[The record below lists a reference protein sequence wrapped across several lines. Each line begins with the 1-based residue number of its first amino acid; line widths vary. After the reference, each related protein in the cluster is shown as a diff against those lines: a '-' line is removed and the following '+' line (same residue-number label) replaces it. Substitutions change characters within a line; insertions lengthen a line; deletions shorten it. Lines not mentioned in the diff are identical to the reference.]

1 MFYESA
7 EQHIPPIREIVDH
20 DGEKRYVRHPVSNPW
35 REQEEIPS
43 HLYAVA
49 CNQTPSEIMQRG
61 IRTCVRVQPGSDTD
75 VFRIGAADDIL
86 RLLVDAH
93 DTEFTI
99 SDLVGMTGATRSTV
113 WRAVDL
119 LDHLDIIEVR
129 KTPQRNYVSID
140 PAHLEKDD
148 PVLAVE
154 QAAFHDPI
162 RAFVDGVQSTVAQ
175 ADDIERLVGIVVFGS
190 VARGE
195 ADRQSDIDLFV
206 VVEGDRTTAR
216 RYVADIVSDLR
227 EERFEGDRFDF
238 EQYVES
244 IDSARRVG
252 DDLRTIFAEGIC
264 VYGTDELQSLRKAVF
279 ADE

>member
-1 MFYESA
+1 
-7 EQHIPPIREIVDH
+7 
-20 DGEKRYVRHPVSNPW
+20 
-35 REQEEIPS
+35 
-43 HLYAVA
+43 
-49 CNQTPSEIMQRG
+49 MQQG
-61 IRTCVRVQPGSDTD
+61 IRTCIQVQPGSDTD

-93 DTEFTI
+93 DSEFTL
-99 SDLVGMTGATRSTV
+99 SDFIEMTGATRSTV

-119 LDHLDIIEVR
+119 LDQLDVIEIR

-140 PAHLEKDD
+140 STHLEKDD

-162 RAFVDGVQSTVAQ
+162 RTVVDRIQNTIAQ
-175 ADDIERLVGIVVFGS
+175 ADDIEHLVGIVVFGS

-206 VVEGDRTTAR
+206 VVEGDRTAAR
-216 RYVADIVSDLR
+216 RQVADIVSDLR
-227 EERFEGDRFDF
+227 GERFGGDRFDI

-244 IDSARRVG
+244 VDSARRVG

-264 VYGTDELQSLRKAVF
+264 MYGTDELQSLRKTVF
-279 ADE
+279 SDE

>member
-1 MFYESA
+1 
-7 EQHIPPIREIVDH
+7 
-20 DGEKRYVRHPVSNPW
+20 
-35 REQEEIPS
+35 
-43 HLYAVA
+43 
-49 CNQTPSEIMQRG
+49 MQQG
-61 IRTCVRVQPGSDTD
+61 IRVGIRVQPGSDTD

-93 DTEFTI
+93 DSEFTI
-99 SDLVGMTGATRSTV
+99 ADFVEVTGATRSTV

-119 LDHLDIIEVR
+119 LDQLDVIEIR
-129 KTPQRNYVSID
+129 KTPQRKYVAID
-140 PAHLEKDD
+140 STHLEKDD

-162 RAFVDGVQSTVAQ
+162 RTIVGRIRSTIAQ
-175 ADDIERLVGIVVFGS
+175 ADDIEHLVGIVVFGS

-206 VVEGDRTTAR
+206 VVKGDRTTAR
-216 RYVADIVSDLR
+216 RQVADIVSDLR
-227 EERFEGDRFDF
+227 EERFDGDRFDV

-244 IDSARRVG
+244 VNSARRVG

-264 VYGTDELQSLRKAVF
+264 VYGTDELQSLRKTVF
-279 ADE
+279 SDE